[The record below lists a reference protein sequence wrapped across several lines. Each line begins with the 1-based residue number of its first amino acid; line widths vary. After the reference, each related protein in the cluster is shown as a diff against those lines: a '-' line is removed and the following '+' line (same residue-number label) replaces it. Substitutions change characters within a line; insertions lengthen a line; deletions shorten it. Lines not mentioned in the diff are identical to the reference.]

1 MAACFSKAFSLS
13 QSALSDQKC
22 GDDVEG
28 LAYATGGHG
37 MTMTRGHSG
46 QAMVLQDGQLLSQVS
61 ATLLD
66 YLAMIKTSS
75 QVNLNYDV

>member
-37 MTMTRGHSG
+37 MTRGHSG

-66 YLAMIKTSS
+66 DLAMIKTSS